1 MSNRSSRNTLAVLL
15 ASTALIAAPA
25 LAQDARPADAAA
37 DSLNADI
44 VVTAQKRSESL
55 QRVPISIQAL
65 GSAKLDEHQ
74 VASFD
79 DYAKLLPSVSFQ
91 SFGPGQS
98 QLSFRGI
105 TSGGDGLHGGSLPTA
120 GLYIDEIPVTTIAGA
135 VDLHIY
141 DIARVEALSG
151 PQGTLFGAS
160 SLAGTLRIIT
170 NRPSSAEF
178 SGALDVQG
186 TKFGKGGYGGTG
198 EGYVNIPLGD
208 RAAFRASAFY
218 QHDGGYIDN
227 VPGTRTY
234 TLGDLDPTT
243 NVTINN
249 AAFVKNDFNTV
260 DTYGGRAALRV
271 DLDDSW
277 TVTPQVIYQ
286 HQEAKGAFLFDPR
299 LGDLRVNDYTPDLN
313 QDKWV
318 QAALTIEGKLG
329 NWDITYAGGYFDR
342 RVDNQAD
349 YSEYTVAYDNLA
361 GSYYTYFSTASGGF
375 LDPTQAF
382 HGSDDYTKQSHELRV
397 ASPASDSVRLVA
409 GLFYQRQTDSF
420 AADYIIP
427 GLAGIPNTPAVPKAG
442 DDIFATRA
450 YRVDRDYA
458 MFGEA
463 SWDIVPSVTLTGGL
477 RVFIANNTFIG
488 FSGFASSAAAA
499 NCVAVVA
506 ADRVCNNF
514 DKKSVQSGET
524 HRVNLTWRVDPD
536 HLVYA
541 TYSTGYRPGGNNR
554 RPGINP
560 YKPDTLSN
568 YELGFK
574 TSWFDR
580 KLRINAAVFYENWKD
595 LQYGLSPIGS
605 AGVTNIY
612 NAGNARVYGAEADFN
627 LQLGHLTL
635 SASGSYI
642 DAKLTTDFCSI
653 GAGGNVDCTLGTV
666 AVPRGTSLPVQPKFK
681 GNATARYG
689 FDIGQSS
696 AFVQGSMLHQSG
708 TRSYLTDLEANLL
721 GPTKGFTTFDFSIGA
736 DFGRFTIEAFIQN
749 AFDRRGI
756 LSINTVC
763 VPSICGGG
771 RRYYPVKPQLFG
783 MKIGTKF

>member
-1 MSNRSSRNTLAVLL
+1 MSNRSCRSTLAVLL
-15 ASTALIAAPA
+15 ATTALISAPA
-25 LAQDARPADAAA
+25 LAQDTPRADETA
-37 DSLNADI
+37 DSANADI

-55 QRVPISIQAL
+55 QNVPISIQAL
-65 GSAKLDEHQ
+65 GGAKLEEHQ

-105 TSGGDGLHGGSLPTA
+105 SSGGDGLHGGSLPTA

-170 NRPSSAEF
+170 NRPSTAGF
-178 SGALDVQG
+178 SGAMDVQG

-198 EGYVNIPLGD
+198 EGYVNIPLSAN
-208 RAAFRASAFY
+208 AAFRASAFY

-243 NVTINN
+243 NVTVNN
-249 AAFVKNDFNTV
+249 AAYVKDDFNTV

-299 LGDLRVNDYTPDLN
+299 LGDLRVTDYTPDLN
-313 QDKWV
+313 KDKWV

-329 NWDITYAGGYFDR
+329 NWDVTYAGGYFDR

-375 LDPTQAF
+375 LDPTQSF
-382 HGSDDYTKQSHELRV
+382 HGHDNYTKQSHELRV
-397 ASPASDSVRLVA
+397 ASPATDSVRLVA
-409 GLFYQRQTDSF
+409 GMFYQRQTD
-420 AADYIIP
+420 AIVADYIIP
-427 GLAGIPNTPAVPKAG
+427 GLAGIPNTIAVPKAG

-477 RVFIANNTFIG
+477 RVFIANNTFVG

-499 NCVAVVA
+499 NCVPVNQP
-506 ADRVCNNF
+506 DRPCNNF
-514 DKKSVQSGET
+514 NKKSVQSGET
-524 HRVNLTWRVDPD
+524 HRVNLTWRIDPE

-580 KLRINAAVFYENWKD
+580 KLRINGAVFYEKWKD

-612 NAGNARVYGAEADFN
+612 NAGDARVYGAEADFN
-627 LQLGHLTL
+627 LQLGALTL
-635 SASGSYI
+635 SASGAYI

-653 GAGGNVDCTLGTV
+653 GAGGNVDCTLGTI

-681 GNATARYG
+681 GNGTARYKFDFGNSTG
-689 FDIGQSS
+689 FI
-696 AFVQGSMLHQSG
+696 QGSMLHQSG

-721 GPTKGFTTFDFSIGA
+721 GPTKGFTTFDFSVGA
-736 DFGRFTIEAFIQN
+736 DFGRFNIEAFIQN
-749 AFDRRGI
+749 AFDQRGI

-763 VPSICGGG
+763 VPSICGAG
-771 RRYYPVKPQLFG
+771 RRFYPVKPQQFG
-783 MKIGTKF
+783 LKLGTKF

>member
-1 MSNRSSRNTLAVLL
+1 MSVRRRHSTIAALF
-15 ASTALIAAPA
+15 ASTALLAAPA
-25 LAQDARPADAAA
+25 LAQDKPPADETAVS
-37 DSLNADI
+37 DSTDI

-55 QRVPISIQAL
+55 QNVPISIQAL
-65 GSAKLDEHQ
+65 GASKLAEHQ

-105 TSGGDGLHGGSLPTA
+105 SSGGDGLHGGSLPTA

-170 NRPSSAEF
+170 NRPSTAGY
-178 SGALDVQG
+178 SGAIDVQG

-198 EGYVNIPLGD
+198 EGYVNIPLSAN
-208 RAAFRASAFY
+208 AAFRASAFY
-218 QHDGGYIDN
+218 EHDGGYIDN

-234 TLGDLDPTT
+234 TLGDLDPKT
-243 NVTINN
+243 NLTVNN
-249 AAFVKNDFNTV
+249 AGYVKDDFNTV

-299 LGDLRVNDYTPDLN
+299 LGDLRVTDFTPDLN
-313 QDKWV
+313 KDKWV

-329 NWDITYAGGYFDR
+329 NWDVTYAGGYFDR

-349 YSEYTVAYDNLA
+349 YSEYTVAYDNMA

-375 LDPTQAF
+375 LDPTQVF
-382 HGSDDYTKQSHELRV
+382 HGHDNYTKQSHELRV
-397 ASPASDSVRLVA
+397 ASPATDSFRLVA
-409 GLFYQRQTDSF
+409 GMFYQRQTD
-420 AADYIIP
+420 AIVADYVIP
-427 GLAGIPNTPAVPKAG
+427 GLAGIPNSPAVPKAG

-477 RVFIANNTFIG
+477 RVFIANNTFVG
-488 FSGFASSAAAA
+488 FSGFASSASAA
-499 NCVAVVA
+499 NCVPVNQP
-506 ADRVCNNF
+506 DRVCNNF
-514 DKKSVQSGET
+514 NKKSVQSGET
-524 HRVNLTWRVDPD
+524 HRVNLTWRIDPE

-574 TSWFDR
+574 TSWLDH
-580 KLRINAAVFYENWKD
+580 KLRINGAVFYEKWKD

-612 NAGNARVYGAEADFN
+612 NAGDARVYGAEADIN
-627 LQLGHLTL
+627 LQLGHLKL

-653 GAGGNVDCTLGTV
+653 GAAGNVDCTLGTI
-666 AVPRGTSLPVQPKFK
+666 AVPRGTTLPVQPKFK
-681 GNATARYG
+681 GNATARYE
-689 FDIGQSS
+689 FDFGKSK
-696 AFVQGSMLHQSG
+696 AFIQGSMLHQSG

-721 GPTKGFTTFDFSIGA
+721 GPTKQFTTFDFSVGA
-736 DFGRFTIEAFIQN
+736 DFGQFTIEGFIQN
-749 AFDRRGI
+749 AFDQRGI

-771 RRYYPVKPQLFG
+771 RRYYPVKPQQFG
-783 MKIGTKF
+783 VKIGAKF